1 MPSEPVLP
9 REELKDHLETME
21 GHVRQMTGKVT
32 QALDDHLDQMRED
45 RASFRAE
52 LREELSGMREELT
65 SFKSEVGSGLG
76 EVREDRASSGDRI
89 GEAFDRVRRDVTRA
103 LWIWCAVLIL
113 YITAITL
120 LALHLV
126 G

>member
-1 MPSEPVLP
+1 MPSEPVLT

-21 GHVRQMTGKVT
+21 GHVRRMTEEVSET
-32 QALDDHLDQMRED
+32 LEEMRED

-52 LREELSGMREELT
+52 LREELT
-65 SFKSEVGSGLG
+65 SFRGEVG
-76 EVREDRASSGDRI
+76 EDDI
-89 GEAFDRVRRDVTRA
+89 GEAFDRIRRDVTRTLWLSFGIVIVFATA
-103 LWIWCAVLIL
+103 LIF
-113 YITAITL
+113 